1 MGGEVRTVEFEPI
14 RLEAVVEP
22 YEATADVVT
31 VGVETTYYYLSA
43 YQTAPE
49 HREVSPG

>member
-1 MGGEVRTVEFEPI
+1 MGGATRTAEVEPI

-31 VGVETTYYYLSA
+31 VAIETSYYYLSA